1 MPPMETV
8 KIFDNSGKV
17 IANVSAVT
25 PSSSLS
31 LGSSAPRPQHEC
43 FHEVASCLVDAPH

>member
-25 PSSSLS
+25 LPPVWALQHPSTN
-31 LGSSAPRPQHEC
+31 GSIAR
-43 FHEVASCLVDAPH
+43 CLVDAPH